1 MRTVGAN
8 INKKLAEKR
17 LIVALGELLIDLIP
31 NNDGMK
37 IEDSGTVIKTASG
50 SAGIFACAASRL
62 GGKSGFIGKVGQDS
76 LSKMAVETVK
86 NEGVD
91 LSNLVFSDEG
101 QIGLAFL
108 EYLSDGRNYQYY
120 RRNSVGSTLTS
131 SELNEEYIKKAY
143 IVHFPGMLLELSN
156 EMRETCY
163 KLVEIAKEN
172 NVLISFDPNIR
183 NELLADNDAKKRLVQ
198 MVKKA
203 DVVTPTLQEAQAITN
218 KESLGD
224 VIRALHEMGPKIIVI
239 TRDKDGAV
247 LSHNGEVVIAEGIDE
262 KPVDPTGAGDTL
274 AAALC
279 VGLEEGMSFEKLIEF
294 CNCSGTAVIKH
305 KGAIGLALPTRE
317 EIEKM
322 MELDVCKVKKVA
334 LNEID

>member
-1 MRTVGAN
+1 MKTVGEN
-8 INKKLAEKR
+8 IGKKSAEKR
-17 LIVALGELLIDLIP
+17 MIIALGELLIDLIP

-37 IEDSGTVIKTASG
+37 IEDGGTVIKTASG

-120 RRNSVGSTLTS
+120 RKNSVGSTLS
-131 SELNEEYIKKAY
+131 ADELNKEYIKQAY
-143 IVHFPGMLLELSN
+143 IVHFPGMLLELSPQ
-156 EMRETCY
+156 MRETCY
-163 KLVEIAKEN
+163 KLVEVSKEN
-172 NVLISFDPNIR
+172 NVLVSFDPNIR
-183 NELLADNDAKKRLVQ
+183 NELLSDENAKKRLIE
-198 MVKKA
+198 MVGKA
-203 DVVTPTLQEAQAITN
+203 NAITPTFQEAQAITA
-218 KESLGD
+218 KENLKD
-224 VIRALHEMGPKIIVI
+224 VICALHEMGPEIIVI

-247 LSHNGEVVIAEGIDE
+247 LSHNGEVIIAEGIDE

-279 VGLEEGMSFEKLIEF
+279 VGLEEGMSFEKLVEF
-294 CNCSGTAVIKH
+294 CNCSGTAVIKR
-305 KGAIGLALPTRE
+305 KGAIGLALPTRKEVE
-317 EIEKM
+317 EM
-322 MELDVCKVKKVA
+322 MASGVCKVRK
-334 LNEID
+334 LTLDELE